1 MKREYTV
8 TKGIPVRK
16 NGTDS
21 NNKFSRSSPP
31 IFRRGGGGDVFIGD
45 GRLMQAFL
53 KVNVAGAVRP
63 RKDRMK
69 RMTAE

>member
-1 MKREYTV
+1 MKREYT
-8 TKGIPVRK
+8 KEIPVRK

-31 IFRRGGGGDVFIGD
+31 IFRRGGGDVFIGD

>member
-1 MKREYTV
+1 MKREYT
-8 TKGIPVRK
+8 KEIPVRK

-31 IFRRGGGGDVFIGD
+31 IFRRGGDVFIGD

>member
-8 TKGIPVRK
+8 TKGILVRK

-31 IFRRGGGGDVFIGD
+31 IFRRGGGNVFIGD

>member
-1 MKREYTV
+1 MKREYT
-8 TKGIPVRK
+8 KEIPVRK